1 MSFTAERAYDDRE
14 NVNEWLRFG
23 LKLGVQ
29 SLLHP
34 FEYSKVLMQVRSE
47 KNICLLF
54 VKGVCAFPST
64 NIKIM
69 TG

>member
-1 MSFTAERAYDDRE
+1 MSLAAERNYDDRE

-54 VKGVCAFPST
+54 VKGVCASPLT
-64 NIKIM
+64 NIKLV

>member
-1 MSFTAERAYDDRE
+1 MSLAAERNYDDRE

-47 KNICLLF
+47 KTF
-54 VKGVCAFPST
+54 VYFLSKVFAHLR
-64 NIKIM
+64 
-69 TG
+69 